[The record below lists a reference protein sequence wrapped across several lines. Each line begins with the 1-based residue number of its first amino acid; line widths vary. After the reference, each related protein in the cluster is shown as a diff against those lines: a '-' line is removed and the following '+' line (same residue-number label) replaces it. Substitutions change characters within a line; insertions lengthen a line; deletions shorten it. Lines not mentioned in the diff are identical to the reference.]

1 MNFYSK
7 NTKKDIVM
15 SEKDGENYKNNN
27 NCYFCEQ
34 EILDNTKVKDHCNLT
49 GKYKGPA
56 HYLCNLYVNQKEVDK
71 ILKWQSKLTFAGIHK
86 EYENYSTYTFKRN
99 EIPVNK
105 PIYLGFSVL
114 ELSKL
119 HMYET
124 YYEKLQPYF
133 REKNIQCHY
142 MDTVTKDTPNI
153 IKENENIKILRFD
166 EIIDEENWYQNENII
181 TQWGEKEFGDCKNL
195 KIWTSEGWKNIK
207 KITRHQTEKDF
218 YRIRTKHA
226 IVDVTEDHSLL
237 DQNREII
244 KPSDLILG
252 EELLHNHMNFS
263 ESKITF
269 DEIIN
274 KIYNIEPSTTK
285 EKEMFV
291 KGFFLGDGSSRV

>member
-1 MNFYSK
+1 MENIRNRCKIEFIR
-7 NTKKDIVM
+7 KDDN
-15 SEKDGENYKNNN
+15 EKIIK
-27 NCYFCEQ
+27 Q
-34 EILDNTKVKDHCNLT
+34 
-49 GKYKGPA
+49 
-56 HYLCNLYVNQKEVDK
+56 
-71 ILKWQSKLTFAGIHK
+71 QSKLTFNGIHK
-86 EYENYSTYTFKRN
+86 SYENYDSYTFKQN
-99 EIPVNK
+99 EVLMDK

-124 YYEKLQPYF
+124 YYDILQPYF
-133 REKNIQCHY
+133 GQENLQCHY
-142 MDTVTKDTPNI
+142 MDSVTKDTPI
-153 IKENENIKILRFD
+153 ILKENENIKILRVD
-166 EIIDEENWYQNENII
+166 EIINEENWYQDENII

-195 KIWTSEGWKNIK
+195 QIWTSEGWKNIK
-207 KITRHQTEKDF
+207 KVVRHKTEKDI

-252 EELLHNHMNFS
+252 EELLHNHMNFG

-274 KIYNIEPSTTK
+274 KIYNIEPSTLK

-291 KGFFLGDGSSRV
+291 KGFF